1 MSELQKILVPAD
13 NVLTSDQ
20 VNANADEYLKLL
32 ASYQRDGLKELG
44 DWLLN
49 KTDFFRTPAQTHDK
63 GAYMGGNAART
74 LRAYA
79 VSQQLAA
86 DIGLDEKAT
95 KSVGLACLLADV
107 WKCDAFM
114 PTERRKR
121 MSNGTW
127 VTVRAFEFRHDSP
140 QLGHGEKSVI
150 YVQRFT
156 KLTVNEEL
164 CIRWAAGFDDET
176 VAGTLATR
184 AQFNNAVEQ
193 CPLVALVN
201 TAFTL
206 AVAFGEKNLSV

>member
-1 MSELQKILVPAD
+1 MKELQKILTPLD
-13 NVLTSDQ
+13 TMLDSTQ
-20 VNANADEYLKLL
+20 VNANADAYLKLL
-32 ASYQRDGLKELG
+32 EGYKRDGLKELG

-49 KTDFFRTPAQTHDK
+49 KTDFFRTPAQTYGK
-63 GAYMGGNAART
+63 GAYMGGNTART
-74 LRAYA
+74 LKAHA
-79 VSQQLAA
+79 VSQQLATA
-86 DIGLDEKAT
+86 MGLDDKT
-95 KSVGLACLLADV
+95 KQSVGLACLLADV

-121 MSNGTW
+121 MPNGAW
-127 VTVRAFEFRHDSP
+127 ITVRAFEFRHDSP

-176 VAGTLATR
+176 IAGVLSTR

-193 CPLVALVN
+193 CPMIALVN

-206 AVAFGEKNLSV
+206 AVTFGEKNLTV